1 MISIIKPD
9 IQSETDVCPNTA
21 FICLRIL
28 PWGNPLPYISEV
40 GETELLPSSDQNLFS
55 AEENVLCR
63 PYLKP
68 SSSHWC
74 SGRHSRLFHSTLLS
88 CRVSSDLRGWTET
101 GNMGPVKDHPSEW
114 EGAFVPRIPW
124 KKSLLWWVRLNFR
137 RNYWGCQSLIQKAFQ
152 AAPPSP
158 ACKEQTLLRSHPL
171 WAALSLA
178 LFTSREE
185 MQT

>member
-55 AEENVLCR
+55 AEENVLCH

-101 GNMGPVKDHPSEW
+101 GNIWPVQGHPSEW

-124 KKSLLWWVRLNFR
+124 KKKLSTLMSEIKLSRKLLGLSKFNAEIVSGSSSFTCL
-137 RNYWGCQSLIQKAFQ
+137 WGTESSSFS
-152 AAPPSP
+152 SP
-158 ACKEQTLLRSHPL
+158 VG
-171 WAALSLA
+171 
-178 LFTSREE
+178 FTFSGIVHK
-185 MQT
+185 